1 MLPLTLLSIFVFF
14 SESNAAPALRA
25 RSSISESSW
34 RKPNVTQSLADL
46 VDIASAA
53 LTKAVDGVN
62 TLNQFDGM
70 SLPVSGQT
78 YEFVATLYTEMA
90 QFDMITNQTRYE
102 DVLQQSFSRTQQ
114 TRPNFADEQSYGYAA
129 LQAYFAYHNSTF
141 LQYAIQSWSFGRS
154 YTLSQAGTVTGK
166 NFTALGACN
175 GTTMAGGT
183 SWSVDGSG
191 IAADDNTDVGRRK
204 TTTASDPSV
213 AAQSTGYFMLLSA
226 LLAEATSNPTYLDAA
241 TESANF
247 IHSHLYDSNGL
258 VLQVVS
264 ADQNDS
270 CQVLDDSLNTPNS
283 GLFIEGLAVL
293 VSQTQ
298 DASMQTLL
306 NDLISNVLS
315 NPTWQTTGG
324 IIASGGSFILFNHFY
339 TGKNG
344 ESIIVRALTA
354 AYVRN
359 VTTPAIR
366 KSLRDYVSVQL
377 NAVLDLATNGDN
389 IYGIQW
395 TDYRTSPLL
404 NTAYLIASD
413 ANATAS
419 STSPSSTQSP
429 TPSKTPAAATIA
441 GATIGTVLT
450 VAIGVGIYLIIRHRA
465 RERQLLAPEPIPAAY
480 PSVAPPADFSFI
492 PRLYAVAEK
501 SRLPPRHVPQIS
513 DATFPSTS
521 TGSNSLPG
529 TVHTAAVAARRD
541 SRVLGEE
548 PPPEYVALGR

>member
-1 MLPLTLLSIFVFF
+1 MPQSRRILHTITPRF
-14 SESNAAPALRA
+14 S
-25 RSSISESSW
+25 
-34 RKPNVTQSLADL
+34 
-46 VDIASAA
+46 
-53 LTKAVDGVN
+53 N
-62 TLNQFDGM
+62 TLFNLGH
-70 SLPVSGQT
+70 SAGP
-78 YEFVATLYTEMA
+78 TL
-90 QFDMITNQTRYE
+90 
-102 DVLQQSFSRTQQ
+102 S
-114 TRPNFADEQSYGYAA
+114 
-129 LQAYFAYHNSTF
+129 
-141 LQYAIQSWSFGRS
+141 
-154 YTLSQAGTVTGK
+154 SQAGTVTGK

-183 SWSVDGSG
+183 FL
-191 IAADDNTDVGRRK
+191 

-241 TESANF
+241 TESATF
-247 IHSHLYDSNGL
+247 IHSHF
-258 VLQVVS
+258 
-264 ADQNDS
+264 
-270 CQVLDDSLNTPNS
+270 LNTPNS

-306 NDLISNVLS
+306 NDLITNVLS

-324 IIASGGSFILFNHFY
+324 IIANGGSFIL
-339 TGKNG
+339 GKNG

-366 KSLRDYVSVQL
+366 RSLRGYISVQL

-389 IYGIQW
+389 IYDLQW
-395 TDYRTSPLL
+395 TGPPNSAFSEHSQTTALSPLL

-429 TPSKTPAAATIA
+429 TPSKTPAVATIA
-441 GATIGTVLT
+441 GVTVGAVLII
-450 VAIGVGIYLIIRHRA
+450 AIGVVIYLIIRHRA
-465 RERQLLAPEPIPAAY
+465 RERQLLAPEPISAAC

-492 PRLYAVAEK
+492 PRSYAVAEK

-541 SRVLGEE
+541 SRAPGEE